1 MLTVFSTN
9 GSPGAST
16 VAVYLAA
23 QMASS
28 NREVLLI
35 EADPAGGS
43 LSQKLGVQ
51 YTPGTASF
59 VASERPISAENL
71 VEHAQDVLLS
81 DLHVMPAPSS
91 PAGAKSIAD
100 TFAKL
105 GDRLRDVS
113 ESEMAVIVDAGR
125 LTADVRMSQLTM
137 CASAILVVSRNNSQL
152 SSLEHLE
159 HLLVDDPTEPGPLG
173 LSLCVGESPLSPKE
187 WDEHF
192 GLDFVGSIDLELSA
206 TTDLS
211 MFMPRGKRKSRKL
224 LNSLGKIADRLY
236 EFAYPAEASE
246 PRPRLHMPD
255 PVDDDEADPVGG
267 GAGLPAVSG
276 ELSPDVPA
284 TVEAAQLVD
293 PQYGLGAAPPTVPH
307 TAVQQAVEVHV
318 HNQPA
323 AAPQPLPP
331 PPPPPHYAYPPPPQ
345 YPYPAAGYPPQ
356 PPPPPP
362 QAPPPPPAQAP
373 PPPHDV
379 YGAAAHPQ
387 AMPPPQPGHQAPPG
401 GYLPPDPLGA
411 PAADHSDPADS
422 EGTAPEDLLH
432 ESLPS
437 LATPSVPSGSFR
449 TWAAQLYDTDDV
461 GPPAGDA
468 ASS

>member
-1 MLTVFSTN
+1 
-9 GSPGAST
+9 
-16 VAVYLAA
+16 
-23 QMASS
+23 MASS

-323 AAPQPLPP
+323 AAAQPLPP
-331 PPPPPHYAYPPPPQ
+331 PPPPPHYAYPAPAPPPQ
-345 YPYPAAGYPPQ
+345 YPYPAGGYPPQ

-362 QAPPPPPAQAP
+362 QAPPASARS
-373 PPPHDV
+373 
-379 YGAAAHPQ
+379 GAAA
-387 AMPPPQPGHQAPPG
+387 
-401 GYLPPDPLGA
+401 
-411 PAADHSDPADS
+411 PARR
-422 EGTAPEDLLH
+422 LRR
-432 ESLPS
+432 
-437 LATPSVPSGSFR
+437 SGS
-449 TWAAQLYDTDDV
+449 
-461 GPPAGDA
+461 PPGDA
-468 ASS
+468 AAAAGPPGAARRLPAAGPPRRPRRRPQRPGRQRGDGPRRPPARVAAQPRDAVGAVGVVQDVGGAAVRHRRCRPARGRCRVLVSTGTA